1 MSMPFIKQN
10 RRTIFSSYKRNT
22 KKMLMNNSS
31 FSQEKENQKYIIPK
45 ERAKSSYLMTNKM
58 YFGLLNSLNNNYI
71 RLKNNEI
78 KENIISIILGEV
90 KETESINN
98 DLISQ
103 IYKRPLINVY
113 TLLELKK

>member
-1 MSMPFIKQN
+1 MSMSFIKQN

-22 KKMLMNNSS
+22 KKILMNNSS
-31 FSQEKENQKYIIPK
+31 FSLEKDNQKYINQK
-45 ERAKSSYLMTNKM
+45 ERSKSSYLMTNKI
-58 YFGLLNSLNNNYI
+58 YFGLNSLNNNYI
-71 RLKNNEI
+71 RLKNNDL

-90 KETESINN
+90 KETKSINN